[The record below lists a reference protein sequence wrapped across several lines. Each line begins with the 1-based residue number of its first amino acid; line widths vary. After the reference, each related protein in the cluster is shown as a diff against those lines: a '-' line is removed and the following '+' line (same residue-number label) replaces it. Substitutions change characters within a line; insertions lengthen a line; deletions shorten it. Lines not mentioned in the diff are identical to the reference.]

1 LSNDPA
7 KIGTTGASHSTISQN
22 ANKPVLPPPLPP
34 AGIHNVVV
42 GEPNDV
48 ATHSTFAQKKKL
60 SPSVLLPKHN
70 TSSAVEDFVSHKQ
83 SLTLGFQHNIHA
95 LPW

>member
-1 LSNDPA
+1 M
-7 KIGTTGASHSTISQN
+7 GTTGESHSTINQN
-22 ANKPVLPPPLPP
+22 PNKPVLPPPLPR

-42 GEPNDV
+42 GELNDV
-48 ATHSTFAQKKKL
+48 ATHSTFAQKKKKL

-83 SLTLGFQHNIHA
+83 SLTLGFQHNIPA